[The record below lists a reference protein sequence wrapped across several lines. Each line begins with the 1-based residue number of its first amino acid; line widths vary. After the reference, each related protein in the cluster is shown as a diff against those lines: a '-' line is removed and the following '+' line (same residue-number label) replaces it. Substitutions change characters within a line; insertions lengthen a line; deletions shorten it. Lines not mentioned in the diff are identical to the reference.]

1 MSPKRLLPLVIILLV
16 LGVLAILF
24 KRPPAPTQLAQ
35 EVGLERLVP
44 QTLHADSIRGF
55 DLYQGARPQEIVRL
69 RQRDGAW
76 VVNSH
81 FDTPGNS
88 SKIQQLLTPLSTLQ
102 GELRADSTALLSDFQ
117 LADEQALHLQV
128 YTESPDRPALHL
140 LAGKGSGENGFMRRA
155 GEGRVYSVN
164 LHLQSLAGLSSGTT
178 EQALNA
184 KPWLD
189 LRIQN
194 VPKEQITALEL
205 HSPTRTLRFTTQPAA
220 VPAGSPEAP
229 QVSVA
234 PAWKLD
240 APALT
245 YSVKP
250 DAVESLVTTL
260 RTLQG
265 DDVVDPARIGEYGL
279 EAPPYRA
286 MLTVQPSGQEGR
298 QTVVLLGHEVAE
310 KPGSRYARLG
320 DAGPVYI
327 VPQWVVQRLFPTLG
341 TLLDLRILQVP
352 QEEVT
357 RLTLHEDGVSWSLER
372 QSPAA
377 PASGSSAVPT
387 APWQFIDMPDVTVD
401 ETAVAALLGA
411 TAQLTADDLPT
422 NAPAQTGLDH
432 PSWQVLLTLRNGRT
446 ERLLVG
452 QAVAQDRGGYYASR
466 GDGSDIFIVSGMLQK
481 TLTDAVAKLKPSPA
495 PTTKAPAQP

>member
-1 MSPKRLLPLVIILLV
+1 
-16 LGVLAILF
+16 
-24 KRPPAPTQLAQ
+24 
-35 EVGLERLVP
+35 
-44 QTLHADSIRGF
+44 
-55 DLYQGARPQEIVRL
+55 
-69 RQRDGAW
+69 
-76 VVNSH
+76 
-81 FDTPGNS
+81 
-88 SKIQQLLTPLSTLQ
+88 
-102 GELRADSTALLSDFQ
+102 
-117 LADEQALHLQV
+117 
-128 YTESPDRPALHL
+128 
-140 LAGKGSGENGFMRRA
+140 MRRT

-164 LHLQSLAGLSSGTT
+164 LHLQSLAGLSSGATD
-178 EQALNA
+178 QALSA
-184 KPWLD
+184 KPWLE
-189 LRIQN
+189 LRLQN
-194 VPKEQITALEL
+194 IPKEQITALEL
-205 HSPTRTLRFTTQPAA
+205 HSPTRDLRFTTQPAA

-229 QVSVA
+229 QASA
-234 PAWKLD
+234 TPAWTLVT
-240 APALT
+240 PALT

-286 MLTVQPSGQEGR
+286 TLTVHPGGQEAR
-298 QTVVLLGHEVAE
+298 QVVVFLGHEVAD

-372 QSPAA
+372 QLPAA
-377 PASGSSAVPT
+377 PVSGGSAAPT
-387 APWQFIDMPDVTVD
+387 APWQVVGMPDVTVD

-411 TAQLTADDLPT
+411 TAQLNADDLPISP
-422 NAPAQTGLDH
+422 PAQTGLEQPH
-432 PSWQVLLTLRNGRT
+432 WQVLLTLRNGRT

-452 QAVAQDRGGYYASR
+452 QAVAQDSGGYYASR
-466 GDGSDIFIVSGMLQK
+466 GDASDIFIVSGMLQK
-481 TLTDAVAKLKPSPA
+481 TLSEAMAKLKPSPA
-495 PTTKAPAQP
+495 PTVTGPAKP

>member
-1 MSPKRLLPLVIILLV
+1 MSPKRLLPLVIILLA
-16 LGVLAILF
+16 LGILAVLF
-24 KRPPAPTQLAQ
+24 KRPPAPTQLAE

-44 QTLHADSIRGF
+44 QTLHADSMRGF
-55 DLYQGARPQEIVRL
+55 DLYQGTRPQEVVRL

-76 VVNSH
+76 VVSSH

-88 SKIQQLLTPLSTLQ
+88 AKIQQLLTQLSTLQ
-102 GELRADSTALLSDFQ
+102 GELRADSIALLSDFQ
-117 LADEQALHLQV
+117 LTDEQALHLQV
-128 YTESPDRPALHL
+128 YTESPDKPALHL
-140 LAGKGSGENGFMRRA
+140 LAGKGSGGNGFMRRA

-164 LHLQSLAGLSSGTT
+164 LHLQNLAGLSSNTT
-178 EQALNA
+178 DQALSA

-194 VPKEQITALEL
+194 LPKEQIIALEL
-205 HSPTRTLRFTTQPAA
+205 HSPTRALRFTTQPAA
-220 VPAGSPEAP
+220 VPTGSTDAP
-229 QVSVA
+229 QVSAV
-234 PAWKLD
+234 PSWKLD

-286 MLTVQPSGQEGR
+286 MLTVQPGAQEAH
-298 QTVVLLGHEVAE
+298 QAVVFLGHEVAE
-310 KPGSRYARLG
+310 KPGSRYARMG

-341 TLLDLRILQVP
+341 TLLDLRILHVP

-357 RLTLHEDGVSWSLER
+357 RLTLHEDGVSWSVER
-372 QSPAA
+372 QPPAA
-377 PASGSSAVPT
+377 LASGSSA
-387 APWQFIDMPDVTVD
+387 APAVSWQFVGMPDVTVD
-401 ETAVAALLGA
+401 ETAIASLLGA
-411 TAQLTADDLPT
+411 TAQLNADDLATSPT
-422 NAPAQTGLDH
+422 AQTGLDQPH
-432 PSWQVLLTLRNGRT
+432 WQVLLTLRNGRT
-446 ERLLVG
+446 EHLRVG
-452 QAVAQDRGGYYASR
+452 QAVAQSNGGYYARR
-466 GDGSDIFIVSGMLQK
+466 GDAPDIFILSGTLQQ
-481 TLTDAVAKLKPSPA
+481 TLTDAIAKLKPSQAPSAKVPA
-495 PTTKAPAQP
+495 KP